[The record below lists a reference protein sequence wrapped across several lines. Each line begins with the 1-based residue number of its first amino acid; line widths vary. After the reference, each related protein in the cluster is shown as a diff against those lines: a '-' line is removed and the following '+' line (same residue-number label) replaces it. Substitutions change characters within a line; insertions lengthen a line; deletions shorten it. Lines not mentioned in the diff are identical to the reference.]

1 MNGAN
6 EVIGIEIARDVVN
19 PDEADLLEDLV
30 LAACRDA
37 RSKVNRMVEEETKRV
52 TGGLGLP
59 PGLF

>member
-6 EVIGIEIARDVVN
+6 EVTAISIDPEVVR

-30 LAACRDA
+30 LTACRDA
-37 RSKVNRMVEEETKRV
+37 RGKVATMVGTEMKRV
-52 TGGLGLP
+52 TGGMGLP